1 MGIFSRVRDIFN
13 SNINALLDKAEDP
26 EKLIRLMIQEM
37 EDTLVEI
44 KASTAGA
51 MATRKRVQ
59 RQLEGAREKVQLWA
73 GRAEMAVEKG
83 RDDLAREALLEKRRH
98 EERQTSLENELA
110 GCDGLINQYQED
122 IAQLEA
128 KLAKVRE
135 KQRVLIA
142 RHLHAGHKMRA
153 QGTIRRADTSDAF
166 VRFERFETRVDRM
179 EAEADLVN
187 YGRTSGLDAQFS
199 ALEGDEDLEKELDA
213 LKKKRTKSE
222 KSGS

>member
-13 SNINALLDKAEDP
+13 SNINAILDKAEDP

-37 EDTLVEI
+37 EDTLVEL

-59 RQLEGAREKVQLWA
+59 RQLEGAQEKVALWA
-73 GRAEMAVEKG
+73 GRAEMAVAKG
-83 RDDLAREALLEKRRH
+83 REDLAREALLEKRRH
-98 EERQTSLENELA
+98 EERQSSLENDLS
-110 GCDGLINQYQED
+110 GCDALINQYQED

-135 KQRVLIA
+135 KQRLLIA
-142 RHLHAGHKMRA
+142 RHAHAGHKLRA
-153 QGTIRRADTSDAF
+153 QGAIRRADTSDAF
-166 VRFERFETRVDRM
+166 VRFERFESRVDRM

-187 YGRTSGLDAQFS
+187 FGRTSGLDAQFS
-199 ALEGDEDLEKELDA
+199 SLEKDETIERELEE
-213 LKKKRTKSE
+213 LKKKRAAGK
-222 KSGS
+222 